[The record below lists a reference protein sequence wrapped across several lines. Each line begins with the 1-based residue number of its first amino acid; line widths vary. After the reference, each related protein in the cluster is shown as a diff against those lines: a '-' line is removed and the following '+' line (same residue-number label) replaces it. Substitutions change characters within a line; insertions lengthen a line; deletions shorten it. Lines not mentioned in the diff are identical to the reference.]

1 MRYLFFSTITP
12 PINYIIFVIGLII
25 LIAVIIDIFKTV
37 IYINGGGRLSAFI
50 AEVIWKIF
58 YRLAGRNAKS
68 SILNIAGGIIL
79 LSLVFMW
86 IFLIWFGY
94 SLIYLAD
101 ANSVMNNSTGQPADI
116 IGNIYF
122 VGYTLT
128 SLGNG
133 DYSPGTDAWKM
144 VSNIM
149 GLNTTIFISLGI
161 SYLLP
166 VLQAVI
172 DKRTLAIHIN
182 KLGTTPDE
190 IIKNGYNGSNFE
202 PLYVRFS
209 NLETLLLKHGERHLA
224 YPILHYFHSNNKKHS
239 LSLSLAVLS
248 EAMTIQEVYKIDKS
262 EKVYHWKVLR
272 GALNNFY
279 YRLDDQ
285 FIKAAD
291 SPPPF
296 DYKSKL
302 PEEFSKDHVGDPD
315 IKLEKFQ
322 GRRRKLL
329 GYIHK
334 NGWRWED
341 VVIPA
346 EEFEEN

>member
-1 MRYLFFSTITP
+1 MNYLLFSSIP
-12 PINYIIFVIGLII
+12 APFNYIFFIIGIFI
-25 LIAVIIDIFKTV
+25 LIGVVIDIFKTV
-37 IYINGGGRLSAFI
+37 IYINGGGRLSTFVADL
-50 AEVIWKIF
+50 IWKIF
-58 YRLAGRNAKS
+58 YRLAGRNGKS

-86 IFLIWFGY
+86 IFLIWLGY

-101 ANSVMNNSTGQPADI
+101 TNSVINNDTGEPADI

-133 DYSPGTDAWKM
+133 DFSPGTDGWKM

-182 KLGTTPDE
+182 KMGTTPDE
-190 IIKNGYNGSNFE
+190 MIKNGYNGTNFE
-202 PLYVRFS
+202 PLYRRFS

-239 LSLSLAVLS
+239 LSLSLAVLD
-248 EAMTIQEVYKIDKS
+248 EAMTIQEIYKIDES
-262 EKVYHWKVLR
+262 EKAYHWEVLR

-279 YRLDDQ
+279 YRLDDK
-285 FIKAAD
+285 FIISAET
-291 SPPPF
+291 PPPF
-296 DYKSKL
+296 DYKTKL
-302 PEEFSKDHVGDPD
+302 PEEFSKDHIGKQD
-315 IKLEKFQ
+315 IDLEKFQ
-322 GRRRKLL
+322 NRRCKLL

-334 NGWRWED
+334 NGWTWED
-341 VVIPA
+341 VVIP
-346 EEFEEN
+346 EEEIEEN

>member
-1 MRYLFFSTITP
+1 MKWFLFSAINP
-12 PINYIIFVIGLII
+12 PFNYILFVIGI
-25 LIAVIIDIFKTV
+25 LILLAVVVDIFKTV
-37 IYINGGGRLSAFI
+37 IYINGGGRLSAFV

-58 YRLAGRNAKS
+58 YYIGGRSGKS
-68 SILNIAGGIIL
+68 PILNIAGGIIL

-86 IFLIWFGY
+86 IFLIWLGY

-101 ANSVMNNSTGQPADI
+101 GNSVINNATQEPADI

-133 DYSPGTDAWKM
+133 DYSPGSDVWKM
-144 VSNIM
+144 VSNVM

-172 DKRTLAIHIN
+172 DKRTLAVYIS
-182 KLGTTPDE
+182 KLGSTPDE
-190 IIKNGYNGSNFE
+190 IIKKGYNGKNFE
-202 PLYVRFS
+202 PLYQRFS
-209 NLETLLLKHGERHLA
+209 NLESLLLKHGERHLA
-224 YPILHYFHSNNKKHS
+224 YPILHYFHSNKKANS
-239 LSLSLAVLS
+239 LSLSLAVLE
-248 EAMTIQEVYKIDKS
+248 EAITIQEVYKIDKS
-262 EKVYHWKVLR
+262 EKAYHWEVLL

-279 YRLDDQ
+279 YRLDDK
-285 FIKAAD
+285 FIVSAEN
-291 SPPPF
+291 PPPF

-302 PEEFSKDHVGDPD
+302 PEKFSKDHVGDPSLD
-315 IKLEKFQ
+315 LEKFQ
-322 GRRRKLL
+322 DRRCKLL

-334 NGWRWED
+334 NGWTWED
-341 VVIPA
+341 VVIPK
-346 EEFEEN
+346 E